1 MKDSLNSKKNDYINK
16 LKEENITS
24 ETNIGYELFNIVSEN
39 GDSIYSLPNEDVM
52 SEEKGQVY
60 VSLSKI
66 RKIVNEELDKRVGA
80 SLNNKIDQRKS

>member
-1 MKDSLNSKKNDYINK
+1 
-16 LKEENITS
+16 
-24 ETNIGYELFNIVSEN
+24 
-39 GDSIYSLPNEDVM
+39 M